1 MLRTFRRG
9 ATLLVVTT
17 GLTALAAP
25 AGAQS
30 GPNDIDFMGTKKE
43 GGRKCEEFKPPFEGR
58 YCPAGAATFRAQG
71 DKLFACD
78 YKVDDRSVVVRGR
91 YKGNRGWNTVAV
103 NYWGPDRFN
112 GCRTWDREF
121 EENRDVQFKVCLA
134 KHAKPGAPRMDIL
147 GSTCG
152 PISETFNAS

>member
-1 MLRTFRRG
+1 MRRTFRRG
-9 ATLLVVTT
+9 AALLAATT

-25 AGAQS
+25 AAAQP
-30 GPNDIDFMGTKKE
+30 GPNDIDHMGTRTE
-43 GGRKCEEFKPPFEGR
+43 GGSECQVFEAPSQGR
-58 YCPAGAATFRAQG
+58 YCPAGAATFRARG

-78 YKVDDRSVVVRGR
+78 YRADRRSVVVRGR
-91 YKGNRGWNTVAV
+91 YKGSSGWSTVAV

-152 PISETFNAS
+152 PIAQTFNAS

>member
-1 MLRTFRRG
+1 MLGVFRRW
-9 ATLLVVTT
+9 AALLVAMIGVA
-17 GLTALAAP
+17 ALAGP
-25 AGAQS
+25 AAAQS
-30 GPNDIDFMGTKKE
+30 GPNDIDFMGTKTE
-43 GGRKCEEFKPPFEGR
+43 GGRECQVFEPPSQGR

-71 DKLFACD
+71 DELFACD

-91 YKGNRGWNTVAV
+91 YKGNSGWATVAV

-112 GCRTWDREF
+112 GCRTSDREF